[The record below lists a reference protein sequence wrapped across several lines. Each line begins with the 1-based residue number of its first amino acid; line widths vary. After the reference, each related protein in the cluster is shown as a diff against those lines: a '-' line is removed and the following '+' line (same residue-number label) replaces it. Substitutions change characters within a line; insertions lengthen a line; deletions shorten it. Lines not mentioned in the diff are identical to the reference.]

1 MNATKTG
8 LAANVVGII
17 GLLLGVFNI
26 DLDQQSQSLLIG
38 AAGVVGLIINQV
50 LIAWAQ
56 RQQPAKPDNK
66 LIPEVAQPANN
77 ENGFANV
84 RLLALIAGLSIALLS
99 ACALQAPQTP
109 RQALLAA
116 YTAAESAANAIEIAK
131 RDGLIDA
138 AKRDELVGSV
148 KQTRELLNASRVLL
162 TNDPATGSV
171 NESEAAANLRAAQ
184 NILLA
189 IQAALPR
196 EKTP

>member
-17 GLLLGVFNI
+17 GLLLGMFGI
-26 DLDQQSQSLLIG
+26 ELDQQSQAVLIG

-66 LIPEVAQPANN
+66 LIPDVAPTNN
-77 ENGFANV
+77 ENGFARIGCLV
-84 RLLALIAGLSIALLS
+84 LLFALSAALLG
-99 ACALQAPQTP
+99 ACASQGPVTTRQT
-109 RQALLAA
+109 LLAA
-116 YTAAESAANAIEIAK
+116 YASAETAASTIEIAK
-131 RDGLIDA
+131 RDGVINS
-138 AKRDELVGSV
+138 AKRDELIGSV
-148 KQTRELLNASRVLL
+148 KQARDLLNVTRTLL
-162 TNDPATGSV
+162 INDPAPGSV

-189 IQAALPR
+189 IQAALPK
-196 EKTP
+196 ESTP